1 MERLMACVGCC
12 QAIITHLLLG
22 RQKRELDEGGKDRE
36 TKEVEKEGT
45 GERAQEDGVNC
56 GIDRG

>member
-45 GERAQEDGVNC
+45 GERA
-56 GIDRG
+56 